1 MINLKEI
8 EISILNL
15 KIFIELNIICPNV
28 EELSLYIND
37 NFDFNKKEI
46 MNIFN
51 NIKTFKIY
59 IKNEF
64 DLIDLMRE
72 IKDSKIENLKIFDKI
87 NKYEK
92 NDSKIILNNI
102 KNIII

>member
-1 MINLKEI
+1 
-8 EISILNL
+8 
-15 KIFIELNIICPNV
+15 
-28 EELSLYIND
+28 
-37 NFDFNKKEI
+37 

-59 IKNEF
+59 IKNKF

-72 IKDSKIENLKIFDKI
+72 IKDSKIENLTIFDKS

-92 NDSKIILNNI
+92 NDSIIILNNI
-102 KNIII
+102 KKIIIEGNNDMILNNIQFPNLKEYELNLSNCIFS